1 MLILKSLVIG
11 VLSSII
17 VFLIMGQYQ
26 NGYLRV
32 QRLEVVDENG
42 KAVIKLG
49 SVDNN
54 GSIETY
60 NASGNLII
68 GITSS
73 VDGEGA
79 INTYNANEKQIIRLG
94 STTDGEGTI
103 STFDSDGK
111 QIVQISSTVNGEGRF
126 PYNNEGYEIVKLTS
140 STNGDG
146 YISTSN
152 NEGIEMVQLSST
164 SKGKGVISTFLI
176 KEKDKKS
183 NFWLFIFLNEVF

>member
-1 MLILKSLVIG
+1 MKNIDFKSLVIG

-17 VFLIMGQYQ
+17 VFLVMGQYQ
-26 NGYLRV
+26 NGFLRV

-94 STTDGEGTI
+94 STTDGEGTV

-111 QIVQISSTVNGEGRF
+111 QIVQISSTVNGEGSVST
-126 PYNNEGYEIVKLTS
+126 YNNEGYEIVKLTS
-140 STNGDG
+140 TTNGDG

-152 NEGIEMVQLSST
+152 HEGIENYINFVPLNPWYRYGST
-164 SKGKGVISTFLI
+164 ILYK
-176 KEKDKKS
+176 
-183 NFWLFIFLNEVF
+183 

>member
-1 MLILKSLVIG
+1 MKNIDFKSLVIG
-11 VLSSII
+11 ALSSII

-26 NGYLRV
+26 NGFLRV

-79 INTYNANEKQIIRLG
+79 INTYNANEKQINNAIDFFKERKI
-94 STTDGEGTI
+94 TNRA
-103 STFDSDGK
+103 
-111 QIVQISSTVNGEGRF
+111 VQ
-126 PYNNEGYEIVKLTS
+126 
-140 STNGDG
+140 D
-146 YISTSN
+146 
-152 NEGIEMVQLSST
+152 
-164 SKGKGVISTFLI
+164 
-176 KEKDKKS
+176 
-183 NFWLFIFLNEVF
+183 FLNSN

>member
-1 MLILKSLVIG
+1 M
-11 VLSSII
+11 
-17 VFLIMGQYQ
+17 
-26 NGYLRV
+26 
-32 QRLEVVDENG
+32 VDENG
-42 KAVIKLG
+42 KAVIELG

-111 QIVQISSTVNGEGRF
+111 QMFKFHQQLMVRGQF
-126 PYNNEGYEIVKLTS
+126 PHI
-140 STNGDG
+140 
-146 YISTSN
+146 I
-152 NEGIEMVQLSST
+152 M
-164 SKGKGVISTFLI
+164 
-176 KEKDKKS
+176 KDMKS
-183 NFWLFIFLNEVF
+183 